1 MRVSRSTWVQLV
13 LLVLVV
19 LAAVAW
25 KQTALRDWTD
35 PDRIADA
42 FEPYRSSWIAPLL
55 VLAVFVLAE
64 LILFPVLVL
73 VFVCGLAFGPW
84 LGAIYA
90 LIGSIA
96 SAIPPFVIG
105 RRLGRERLRRWG
117 GASVR
122 PFDKVLQRRGILAVF
137 LVRKIPAPFTL
148 VNMVCGAAQISLRDF
163 VIGTVLGMGTGIILI
178 TVLGGQLLEMAR
190 HPEPKQ
196 IALSLAMLFA
206 PALLAIV
213 VQRAVNRRMERPR

>member
-1 MRVSRSTWVQLV
+1 MRVSRSTWVQLI

-19 LAAVAW
+19 LVAVAW
-25 KQTALRDWTD
+25 KQTALREWTD

-42 FEPYRSSWIAPLL
+42 FEPYRSSWLAPLL
-55 VLAVFVLAE
+55 VLGVFVIAE
-64 LILFPVLVL
+64 LFLFPILVL

-90 LIGSIA
+90 LLGSIA
-96 SAIPPFVIG
+96 SSILPFVIG

-122 PFDKVLQRRGILAVF
+122 AFDKVLQRRGILAVF

-148 VNMVCGAAQISLRDF
+148 VNMVCGASQVSMRDF
-163 VIGTVLGMGTGIILI
+163 VIGTVLGMGTGVILI
-178 TVLGGQLLEMAR
+178 TVLGGQLLEIAR
-190 HPEPKQ
+190 HPEPRE

-206 PALLAIV
+206 PALLALV

>member
-13 LLVLVV
+13 LLVLVI

-42 FEPYRSSWIAPLL
+42 FAPYRSSWLAPLL

-90 LIGSIA
+90 LIGSIG

-122 PFDKVLQRRGILAVF
+122 AFDKVLQRRGILAVF

-190 HPEPKQ
+190 HPDPKQ
-196 IALSLAMLFA
+196 IALSLAMLLA

-213 VQRAVNRRMERPR
+213 VQRAVNRRMERQR